1 MALADG
7 DDIERALEIFEAK
20 CTKLAALVRERNGL
34 KARDGDLNADQ
45 LSQKVEA
52 ECRAKIEELNALQV
66 SVR

>member
-1 MALADG
+1 MGLTDG

-20 CTKLAALVRERNGL
+20 CTELAALVRERNGL

-45 LSQKVEA
+45 LLQKVEA